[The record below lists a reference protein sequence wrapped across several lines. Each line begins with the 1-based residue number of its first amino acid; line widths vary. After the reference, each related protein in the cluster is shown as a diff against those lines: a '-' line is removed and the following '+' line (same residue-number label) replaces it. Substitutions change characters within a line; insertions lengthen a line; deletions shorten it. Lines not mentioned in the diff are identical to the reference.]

1 MKKIALALTALSLL
15 TAAPAMAQT
24 VKDKRTCIRAV
35 EDAKGAREDAAI
47 AAKTMAEADDL
58 IRIAEHLCTQG
69 NFVYADTLLQLA
81 RGMLANE

>member
-1 MKKIALALTALSLL
+1 MKKTVLAALALSLL
-15 TAAPAMAQT
+15 AAPAMAQT
-24 VKDKRTCIRAV
+24 VRDKKTCMQAI
-35 EDAKGAREDAAI
+35 EDVKSGREDAAVV
-47 AAKTMAEADDL
+47 AKTLAEADDL

>member
-1 MKKIALALTALSLL
+1 MNKIILALAALSLL

-24 VKDKRTCIRAV
+24 VRDKKTCIRAV
-35 EDAKGAREDAAI
+35 EDAKSARADATI

-81 RGMLANE
+81 RGMLASE